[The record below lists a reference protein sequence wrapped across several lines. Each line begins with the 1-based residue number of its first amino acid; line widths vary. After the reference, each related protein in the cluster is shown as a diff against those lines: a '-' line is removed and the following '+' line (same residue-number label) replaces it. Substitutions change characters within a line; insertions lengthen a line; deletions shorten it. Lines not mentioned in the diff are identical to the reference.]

1 MRLLYL
7 PLLLLSTACFAQQTT
22 SYVVESRTEQN
33 NDALNSLSTYLSI
46 QMDLSRFWGIWCA
59 PCVAEMPKLNAFHE
73 ALKADEL
80 RSQKINFL
88 TIACHDTEEKV
99 KDFLTK
105 NNYNIPVLMSDGEV
119 QQHFKV
125 TGYPSKY
132 IISPEG
138 KLLNIPFGFDWQPFL
153 DHLAQL

>member
-1 MRLLYL
+1 
-7 PLLLLSTACFAQQTT
+7 
-22 SYVVESRTEQN
+22 
-33 NDALNSLSTYLSI
+33 
-46 QMDLSRFWGIWCA
+46 
-59 PCVAEMPKLNAFHE
+59 MPKLNAFHE

-99 KDFLTK
+99 KDFLAK

-125 TGYPSKY
+125 AGYPSKY

-138 KLLNIPFGFDWQPFL
+138 KLLSIPFGFDWQRIL